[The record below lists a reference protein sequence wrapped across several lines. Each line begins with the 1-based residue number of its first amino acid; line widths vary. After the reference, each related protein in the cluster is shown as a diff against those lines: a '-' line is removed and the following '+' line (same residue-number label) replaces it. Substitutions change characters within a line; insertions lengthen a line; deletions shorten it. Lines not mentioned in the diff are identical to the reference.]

1 MTSAATIVALITL
14 IGSLVLVSRS
24 SALARVNRAGLVR
37 LALIWGAIILGVVLL
52 IQVTGL
58 RLAS

>member
-24 SALARVNRAGLVR
+24 SALAHVNRAGLVR
-37 LALIWGAIILGVVLL
+37 LALIWGVIVVGLVLL